1 MDISLLW
8 ERVEVIQR
16 CCAMRGAAKPPFL
29 RAQPAETVPVG
40 LCPTGTNE
48 RKAFVCG
55 FAAPDKQMF
64 S

>member
-1 MDISLLW
+1 
-8 ERVEVIQR
+8 
-16 CCAMRGAAKPPFL
+16 MRGAAKPPFL